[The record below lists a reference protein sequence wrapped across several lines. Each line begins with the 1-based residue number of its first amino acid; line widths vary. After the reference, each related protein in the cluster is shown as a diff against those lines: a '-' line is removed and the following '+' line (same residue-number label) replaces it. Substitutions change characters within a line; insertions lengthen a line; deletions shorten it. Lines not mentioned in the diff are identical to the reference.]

1 MPIIA
6 TLSLIP
12 VAIVN
17 PLKDWSIGVLENWSV
32 GGTVVQ
38 VLLVQYSITPIFLT
52 PPLLLRI

>member
-1 MPIIA
+1 MEYGRTGA
-6 TLSLIP
+6 MGY
-12 VAIVN
+12 
-17 PLKDWSIGVLENWSV
+17 WSIGVLENWSV